1 MSRSQ
6 VLAAS
11 YAALADGL
19 AQLLTPLGEVVLHD
33 IERDEVAYVAGAL
46 SPREIGDPSN
56 LRELGPGNDGKAI
69 GPYEKINWDGR
80 RIRSLSV
87 ALPGDVPLML
97 CINVDVSHFEAMRG
111 LLDTFLRS
119 PSQSTVDDAEPLL
132 RADWHETLNRFIAAW
147 ASERGLDVRTLGRV
161 DRQAL
166 IQAIQRSG
174 GFDGRRSV
182 PYVAN
187 LLGVSRA
194 TVYSQLAELKEGGEE
209 A

>member
-1 MSRSQ
+1 
-6 VLAAS
+6 
-11 YAALADGL
+11 
-19 AQLLTPLGEVVLHD
+19 
-33 IERDEVAYVAGAL
+33 
-46 SPREIGDPSN
+46 
-56 LRELGPGNDGKAI
+56 
-69 GPYEKINWDGR
+69 
-80 RIRSLSV
+80 
-87 ALPGDVPLML
+87 ML

-119 PSQSTVDDAEPLL
+119 PSQSTVDAAEPLL

-147 ASERGLDVRTLGRV
+147 TSERALDLRTLGRV

-166 IQAIQRSG
+166 IQAIHKSG

-194 TVYSQLAELKEGGEE
+194 TVYSQLAELKDLGEQ